1 MFFHTHYCTSSNISY
16 INYINCI
23 NLQTQFA
30 HYKFVKMYTTLNYLI
45 LLELP
50 LYPHIITVYVLLNV
64 CIDYIEDT
72 ENLFGKI
79 KTKYVILY
87 CINIFEPF

>member
-1 MFFHTHYCTSSNISY
+1 MYHTQLFDSFEIVIIS
-16 INYINCI
+16 
-23 NLQTQFA
+23 
-30 HYKFVKMYTTLNYLI
+30 
-45 LLELP
+45 
-50 LYPHIITVYVLLNV
+50 IITVYVLLNV

-87 CINIFEPF
+87 CVNMFEPF